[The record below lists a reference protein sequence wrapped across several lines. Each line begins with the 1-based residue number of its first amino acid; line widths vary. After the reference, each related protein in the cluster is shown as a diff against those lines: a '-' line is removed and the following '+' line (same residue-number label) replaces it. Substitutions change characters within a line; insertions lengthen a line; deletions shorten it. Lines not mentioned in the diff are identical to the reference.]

1 MKRGLIIIGIAGTLV
16 IASGIGGYWAGSR
29 SGVKLA
35 QGSHAVE
42 TGAVA
47 VAELELLESGHTDK
61 ARLFLEASV
70 DDGLMGWS
78 ELTSTRARLLER
90 AFGSGLPPFDDERFV
105 QRLARYRKLHAS
117 PWAVPAGV
125 DSAESV
131 APESVQLLDW
141 RPLKERDA
149 KIAAVVSRYAH

>member
-1 MKRGLIIIGIAGTLV
+1 MKRGLIIIGITGALV
-16 IASGIGGYWAGSR
+16 ITSGLGGYWAGSR
-29 SGVKLA
+29 SGIKLA

-42 TGAVA
+42 TGAIA

-78 ELTSTRARLLER
+78 ELTSTPARLLTR
-90 AFGSGLPPFDDERFV
+90 TFGSGLPPFDDERFV
-105 QRLARYRKLHAS
+105 RRLAGYRKLHAS
-117 PWAVPAGV
+117 PWTVPAGV
-125 DSAESV
+125 NSAESV
-131 APESVQLLDW
+131 APESGW

-149 KIAAVVSRYAH
+149 KIAAVVSQYAH

>member
-1 MKRGLIIIGIAGTLV
+1 MKRSLSIGIAGALV
-16 IASGIGGYWAGSR
+16 VASGIAGYWAGSR
-29 SGVKLA
+29 SGIELA

-61 ARLFLEASV
+61 ARLFLEAGV

-78 ELTSTRARLLER
+78 ELTSTRARLFKR
-90 AFGSGLPPFDDERFV
+90 TFGSGLPPFDDERFV
-105 QRLARYRKLHAS
+105 RRLAVYRKSHMS

-125 DSAESV
+125 DGVESET
-131 APESVQLLDW
+131 PESLQLLNW
-141 RPLKERDA
+141 RPLRERDA
-149 KIAAVVSRYAH
+149 KIAAVVSAYAH

>member
-1 MKRGLIIIGIAGTLV
+1 MKRGLIIGIAGALV
-16 IASGIGGYWAGSR
+16 IASGIAGYWAGSR
-29 SGVKLA
+29 SGIELA

-61 ARLFLEASV
+61 ARLFLEAGV

-78 ELTSTRARLLER
+78 ELTSTRARLLKR
-90 AFGSGLPPFDDERFV
+90 TFGSGLPPFDDERFV
-105 QRLARYRKLHAS
+105 RRLAIYRKSHTS

-131 APESVQLLDW
+131 TPESLQLLNW

-149 KIAAVVSRYAH
+149 KIAAVVSEYAH